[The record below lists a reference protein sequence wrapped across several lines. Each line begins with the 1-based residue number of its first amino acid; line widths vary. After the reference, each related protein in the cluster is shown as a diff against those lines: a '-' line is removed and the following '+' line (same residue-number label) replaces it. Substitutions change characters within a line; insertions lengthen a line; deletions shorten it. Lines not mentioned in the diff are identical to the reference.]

1 MLDLYKLYNE
11 MHDNDIML
19 SYKGEVS
26 AALVH
31 SFLNVFESRL
41 NSFEEDSKT
50 KKKVFN
56 VLVETLQNLQ
66 LHVDEIP
73 GRKEAEGAEVLKE
86 EKKAVFML
94 WTEDNSYKL
103 STGNYILLENVAKL
117 RSWIDKINNVTGSRE
132 ELRALYKQVLNN
144 GIFSEKGGGGLGFID
159 IAKKSGQKLD
169 YDFRPVDD
177 KYSFFVFQITIPRNI
192 NK

>member
-1 MLDLYKLYNE
+1 MLDLYNLYND

-19 SYKGEVS
+19 SYKGEVTS
-26 AALVH
+26 ALVN
-31 SFLNVFESRL
+31 SFLNVFENRL
-41 NSFEEDSKT
+41 ESFEDDTRT

-66 LHVDEIP
+66 IHVDELP
-73 GRKEAEGAEVLKE
+73 NSDDNSKKE

-94 WTEDNSYKL
+94 WTEGNKYRL
-103 STGNYILLENVAKL
+103 STGNHILISNVSKL
-117 RSWIDKINNVTGSRE
+117 RSWLDKINNLEGSRE
-132 ELRALYKQVLNN
+132 DLRNLYKKVLND

-159 IAKKSGQKLD
+159 IAKKSGQKLE

-177 KYSFFVFQITIPRNI
+177 TYSFFVLEISIPRKI
-192 NK
+192 